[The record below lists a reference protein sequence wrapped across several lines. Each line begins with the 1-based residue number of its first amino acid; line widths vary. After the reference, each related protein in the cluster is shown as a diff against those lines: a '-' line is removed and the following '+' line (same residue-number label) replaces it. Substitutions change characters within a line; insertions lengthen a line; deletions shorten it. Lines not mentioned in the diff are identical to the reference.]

1 MISLKWR
8 LAMLTIQIR
17 RETCKR
23 GNSSVCPR
31 IILNPASLVK
41 TDPSLTLKIPNVC
54 SVFHLS
60 KFLSM
65 ITSSPRSAREV
76 AFQTFPFAGAPAFTC
91 KKTWIGVFCH
101 LHLLHKLAVVRLL
114 IVCLQVESATD
125 SSVSDDRGEDLRA
138 VDLLS
143 LPPALSKHVN

>member
-1 MISLKWR
+1 MLLSRSETDVLSLEVKMINIDNKVEKDK
-8 LAMLTIQIR
+8 

-23 GNSSVCPR
+23 GNSSVCP
-31 IILNPASLVK
+31 
-41 TDPSLTLKIPNVC
+41 
-54 SVFHLS
+54 
-60 KFLSM
+60 M

-76 AFQTFPFAGAPAFTC
+76 AFQTFPFAGAPASTC
-91 KKTWIGVFCH
+91 KKPWIGDPCH

-125 SSVSDDRGEDLRA
+125 SSVSDDRGEYLRA

-143 LPPALSKHVN
+143 TPPALPKHVS